1 MRKTILFW
9 CLCLV
14 PYAQAGESIDC
25 SGIESDEAR
34 LECYDEAAK
43 HSSVSEPDSRPGGEE
58 PATPG
63 QAVAPE
69 VDPEPAPAATPEEL
83 FGKSEEDKNAAIAVA
98 AGVEEVKNVTA
109 AVTRVVED
117 PYGKITIDLDN
128 GQRWRQVR
136 VEPFKVS
143 VGDEVVVR
151 SAIMRS
157 FSMQLKSGGRKT
169 KVRRVD

>member
-1 MRKTILFW
+1 MRKSVLLW

-14 PYAQAGESIDC
+14 PYAQAGESVDC
-25 SGIESDEAR
+25 SGIESDVER
-34 LECYDEAAK
+34 LECYDAAARR
-43 HSSVSEPDSRPGGEE
+43 SSVSQPDSRPAGEE
-58 PATPG
+58 PPAPG

-69 VDPEPAPAATPEEL
+69 ADTEPAPAATPEEL
-83 FGKSEEDKNAAIAVA
+83 FGKSEDDKNAAIAAA

-117 PYGKITIDLDN
+117 PYGKKTIDLDN

-136 VEPFKVS
+136 TEPFKVK